1 MIKQISMFRILRNAL
16 MFASV
21 GALLI
26 MVSCNSNNSDG
37 AGAKTAEASAE
48 MLSYSLGKHAVELF
62 GQISDA
68 IEEGQSIL
76 EYGHYVIE
84 LQKEFKNV
92 LDTCSNID
100 DRFPIRRLATDISN
114 DVRFITIGDSIQS
127 AYYADSIAEL
137 YNQITYHWRKGSFK
151 EGLMFFTE
159 AYEDMD
165 SVSWVFPMSIF
176 IPKDKSKEEF
186 MVVEFPDDAV
196 GDTYL
201 FIIDSKDAENFV
213 WSLGPDDAFV
223 QVMEKGN
230 EIYGHMAI
238 LFPLDSIMPH
248 IRENE
253 TIGLSYLTD
262 GASGIKRRSALF
274 HMKEFLKLYDALD

>member
-1 MIKQISMFRILRNAL
+1 MLKILKNAL
-16 MFASV
+16 IFASA

-26 MVSCNSNNSDG
+26 MASCDSENSNG
-37 AGAKTAEASAE
+37 VEAKTADATPEL
-48 MLSYSLGKHAVELF
+48 LSYPLNRHAVELF

-68 IEEGQSIL
+68 IEDGQSIQ

-92 LDTCSNID
+92 LDTCSNRD
-100 DRFPIRRLATDISN
+100 DRFPIRRIATDISN
-114 DVRFITIGDSIQS
+114 DLRFLTIGDSIQS

-137 YNQITYHWRKGSFK
+137 YDQITYHWRKGSFK

-159 AYEDMD
+159 AYVDMD
-165 SVSWVFPMSIF
+165 SVSWVFPMSVF
-176 IPKDKSKEEF
+176 IPNDKSKDKF
-186 MVVEFPDDAV
+186 MVVEFPDDAL

-201 FIIDSKDAENFV
+201 FVLDNKDAENFV
-213 WSLGPDDAFV
+213 WSLGPDDDFV

-274 HMKEFLKLYDALD
+274 HMKEFLKLYDSLDCR